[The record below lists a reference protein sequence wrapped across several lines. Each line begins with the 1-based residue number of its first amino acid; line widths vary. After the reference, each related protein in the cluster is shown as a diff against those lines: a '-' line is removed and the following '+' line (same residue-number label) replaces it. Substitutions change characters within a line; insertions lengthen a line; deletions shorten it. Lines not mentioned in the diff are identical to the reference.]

1 MVQMDESLLLAPP
14 CPVPERSQ
22 FCPVVQGDVPHQ
34 KRFFVP
40 WPKHAKTN
48 RFHASTMQSIVP
60 IQSKFCIFPAFPL
73 PSRPTSACTQDA
85 ILTGCLPV
93 VVTFKSHVKGY
104 VSWWLPG
111 GPPVERMVPFWD
123 AIDYRSFVVEVP
135 ESQAALIA
143 ACCLGLHQ

>member
-1 MVQMDESLLLAPP
+1 
-14 CPVPERSQ
+14 
-22 FCPVVQGDVPHQ
+22 
-34 KRFFVP
+34 
-40 WPKHAKTN
+40 
-48 RFHASTMQSIVP
+48 MQSIVL
-60 IQSKFCIFPAFPL
+60 IQSKYSVVFQHFHRHL
-73 PSRPTSACTQDA
+73 NKTSACTQDA

-135 ESQAALIA
+135 QSQARAF
-143 ACCLGLHQ
+143 